1 MNTPNVII
9 TELYANSVRVS
20 FEGLQDTFF
29 TCIGYKRMPDGSIYL
44 LTPKDIH
51 FHRDM
56 LNEIKSLIEKTEI
69 VKVNYAPKIGC
80 II

>member
-1 MNTPNVII
+1 MNTPKVII
-9 TELYANSVRVS
+9 TALYANSVRVS

-29 TCIGYKRMPDGSIYL
+29 TFIGYKHMPDGRIYL